1 MSENDEGTARHG
13 AEERSTEAPPEDGH
27 APGRARTDRA
37 GAAATEAIPG
47 EVPAD
52 DPERDADD
60 RFDAG

>member
-1 MSENDEGTARHG
+1 MSENDEGTGRDDG
-13 AEERSTEAPPEDGH
+13 ATAEDRQV
-27 APGRARTDRA
+27 PGRARTERA

-52 DPERDADD
+52 EPERDEED